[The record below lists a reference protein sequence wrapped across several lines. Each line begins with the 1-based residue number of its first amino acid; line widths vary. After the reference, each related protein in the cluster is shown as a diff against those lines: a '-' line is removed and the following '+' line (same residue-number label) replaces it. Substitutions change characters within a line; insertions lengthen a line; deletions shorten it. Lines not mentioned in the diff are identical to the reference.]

1 MTITDARKSAGLTQ
15 RQLSEL
21 SGVNIRQIQRVESGA
36 SQASNL
42 TAKNLI
48 AIADALGVD
57 PHKLI

>member
-15 RQLSEL
+15 MQLSEL

-36 SQASNL
+36 SQAGNL

-48 AIADALGVD
+48 AIADALGID
-57 PHKLI
+57 PHELI

>member
-1 MTITDARKSAGLTQ
+1 MTIKDARKAARMTQ
-15 RQLSEL
+15 QQLADE

-36 SQASNL
+36 SQAGNL

-48 AIADALGVD
+48 AIADALGID

>member
-36 SQASNL
+36 SQAGHL

-48 AIADALGVD
+48 AIDDALGVD
-57 PHKLI
+57 PPELI